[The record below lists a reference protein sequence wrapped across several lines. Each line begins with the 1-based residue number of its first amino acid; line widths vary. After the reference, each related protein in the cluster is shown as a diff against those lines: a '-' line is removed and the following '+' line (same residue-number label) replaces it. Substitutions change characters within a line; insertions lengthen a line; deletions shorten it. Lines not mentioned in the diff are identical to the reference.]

1 MINNFFQTGI
11 AVIFWSVFLS
21 LSLMLQ
27 IIGLIG
33 IIKQKTLIVIIYL
46 SLALIKVIFDIMRYG
61 FGYGLIVFII
71 ALLTAVYALMLVKA
85 NRSVFIE

>member
-1 MINNFFQTGI
+1 MINEFFFQT
-11 AVIFWSVFLS
+11 AAIFWSIFLS
-21 LSLMLQ
+21 LSLILQ

-33 IIKQKTLIVIIYL
+33 IIIENKFIVIIYL

-61 FGYGLIVFII
+61 FGYGLIIFVI
-71 ALLTAVYALMLVKA
+71 ALLTAIYASMLVKA